1 MKAAG
6 FTATYHAAE
15 DDDDDDEAAAAAVT
29 ATATERKEERVEEE
43 EEEEEEEEDD
53 EEEGGKGG
61 VQEQPQLDEAVD
73 DDDGAGGGETKS
85 KTALRPAPSATS
97 APDADAG
104 PLPTTAELFGTD
116 RSSLRTIAATT
127 GDDVFRWLIQPTP
140 SATFYDTHW
149 QEAPHLLQ
157 RSSTRGS
164 SGGSGGSSGSSSG
177 SSGSSSGSSG
187 SGGGSGGSGGGE
199 MFKGLLSFS
208 EFKHTIDNCELVTG
222 EDIEMN
228 LFQRGKVIRE
238 KK

>member
-1 MKAAG
+1 MRA
-6 FTATYHAAE
+6 HRCR
-15 DDDDDDEAAAAAVT
+15 AAAQ
-29 ATATERKEERVEEE
+29 R
-43 EEEEEEEEDD
+43 
-53 EEEGGKGG
+53 
-61 VQEQPQLDEAVD
+61 
-73 DDDGAGGGETKS
+73 GARQRLP
-85 KTALRPAPSATS
+85 LRPAPSATS

-140 SATFYDTHW
+140 SATFYDTHG
-149 QEAPHLLQ
+149 QEAPHLIP

-177 SSGSSSGSSG
+177 SSGS
-187 SGGGSGGSGGGE
+187 GGGSGGSGGGGE